1 MGKGKGNKKGKNKKG
16 NNKKSGKKN
25 PTETIDVDTTNVLAF
40 LPEGDNNEDPLLEIS
55 TRVEIPGLE
64 QIWHTGANFSPVG
77 TVTNHFVDIG
87 DGRIAKYEV
96 MLDSGD
102 TVYAN
107 DLSLGRIDKSLPT
120 EFDKGSRV
128 ECQLVS
134 TSEEWLPGV
143 VVQTPWGNGVIV
155 KSALERNMHGN
166 LCMVGGVIIILPII
180 FGLMEMIWGGLFM
193 VLICEHVNQKPLS
206 IIPHCVL
213 ILASEWSAALVIR
226 LYQELLLSSW

>member
-1 MGKGKGNKKGKNKKG
+1 MGKGKGNKKGKYKKG

-25 PTETIDVDTTNVLAF
+25 PTEPIDVDTTLAF
-40 LPEGDNNEDPLLEIS
+40 LPEGDDNEDPLLEIS

-64 QIWHTGANFSPVG
+64 QIWHTGADFSPVG

-96 MLDSGD
+96 MLDSGE

-143 VVQTPWGNGVIV
+143 VVQTHVG
-155 KSALERNMHGN
+155 ERCN
-166 LCMVGGVIIILPII
+166 C
-180 FGLMEMIWGGLFM
+180 E
-193 VLICEHVNQKPLS
+193 ICTRKK
-206 IIPHCVL
+206 
-213 ILASEWSAALVIR
+213 
-226 LYQELLLSSW
+226 